1 MSMSHEDLTSLTSP
15 QRFRTE
21 SGPSWA
27 EYADALKPLDGF
39 WREKRFRNT
48 SFGVLG
54 PRLSWPD
61 TINRAAPLFD
71 METWAELDAEQAS
84 MIAPTHFFEDGNAL
98 LGSVGRRSTDVR
110 NFLDDP
116 RAADDRDRVLSLLKR
131 ARGLSDRSIVLV
143 GAGRSAQLCD
153 VRGIGRSFATRL
165 LTLRETR
172 WLRSGQQQVSGLA
185 SCGER
190 PCARRK
196 RTKLS
201 RATWMAPTANRGD
214 DAPSRGTSPSER
226 CGEFERRCLTP
237 SPINLGSRRTILP
250 FGTVEGGG

>member
-1 MSMSHEDLTSLTSP
+1 MKNLTSLTSP

-27 EYADALKPLDGF
+27 EYANALKILNGF
-39 WREKRFRNT
+39 WRERRFRNT

-54 PRLSWPD
+54 SRPSWAD

-71 METWAELDAEQAS
+71 MESWAELDAEQAS

-98 LGSVGRRSTDVR
+98 LGSVGRRSADVR
-110 NFLDDP
+110 IFLDDP

-143 GAGRSAQLCD
+143 GADIFTELCD

-165 LTLRETR
+165 LTLARPDGFVVVNNKSAD
-172 WLRSGQQQVSGLA
+172 WLRAASGLA
-185 SCGER
+185 LAGKERSCRE
-190 PCARRK
+190 
-196 RTKLS
+196 L
-201 RATWMAPTANRGD
+201 
-214 DAPSRGTSPSER
+214 
-226 CGEFERRCLTP
+226 
-237 SPINLGSRRTILP
+237 LG
-250 FGTVEGGG
+250 